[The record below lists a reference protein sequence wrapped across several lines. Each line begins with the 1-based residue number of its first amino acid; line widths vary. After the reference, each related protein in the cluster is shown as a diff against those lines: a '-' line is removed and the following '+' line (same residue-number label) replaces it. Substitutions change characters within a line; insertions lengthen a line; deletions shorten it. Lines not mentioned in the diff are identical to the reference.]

1 MAVKE
6 GHKEIVEF
14 LVKRKADVNSKDT
27 KGVSTY
33 MTILIGSFD
42 RKRFFG
48 VISGNLH
55 ILCTKLYFSV

>member
-6 GHKEIVEF
+6 GHKEIVEY

-33 MTILIGSFD
+33 MTILMGHLIGKGFL
-42 RKRFFG
+42 G
-48 VISGNLH
+48 
-55 ILCTKLYFSV
+55 